1 MQDTNTGAAAAA
13 PGTLTLAGQD
23 VTLERVS
30 ARKASRILAEL
41 RAITAAVPDIT
52 RAIGE
57 FVRSYEA
64 TNMLEL
70 NRTQA
75 RYQLPDRTA
84 HMTDAD
90 WQAADGVLRL
100 PESPATPEVIAAVFP
115 LALDLAEEHVYRLLA
130 LFTMSNSDVK
140 RARREGTLAER
151 LEERADDLL
160 DDAGFDELL
169 ELAVV
174 VGEVIDAQVRG
185 KVEALGDRLGNA
197 MRLLGMAPTRSSSS
211 PASEPAQSTSS
222 SPDDEPT
229 DDSEPT
235 AGSSTPSSSSSRP
248 KSATDSPATSDATR
262 SPSSTNPS
270 TSSAPSAPD
279 STASEPSARPL
290 ITAP

>member
-130 LFTMSNSDVK
+130 LFTMSNADVK
-140 RARREGTLAER
+140 RYRRDGTLADR
-151 LEERADDLL
+151 LTERADELL
-160 DDAGFDELL
+160 DDADVTELMD
-169 ELAVV
+169 LAVACGELV
-174 VGEVIDAQVRG
+174 DTQIVGKARE
-185 KVEALGDRLGNA
+185 LGDRLGNLG
-197 MRLLGMAPTRSSSS
+197 RLVGLAPATS
-211 PASEPAQSTSS
+211 PTAPAPEPASTSS
-222 SPDDEPT
+222 DGPSTTRPTSSSDSAGLSPDGDPT
-229 DDSEPT
+229 TP
-235 AGSSTPSSSSSRP
+235 STPDTTSSSSS
-248 KSATDSPATSDATR
+248 DI
-262 SPSSTNPS
+262 
-270 TSSAPSAPD
+270 D
-279 STASEPSARPL
+279 STEKSSSETLSVPVA
-290 ITAP
+290 